1 MCDALEGRV
10 RLRGHASFPRLRPR
24 GADRPYLHAHFLVA
38 GIVITAVGDEF
49 ELAHADGHT
58 DLKTAPALHGGP
70 GLMEIPAPSLI
81 VLSWLATG
89 LLVMVAIWETVIYQ
103 QRQPRAFAAHKQ

>member
-1 MCDALEGRV
+1 MCDALEGKV

-38 GIVITAVGDEF
+38 GIVVIAVGDEF
-49 ELAHADGHT
+49 ALACADGHT
-58 DLKTAPALHGGP
+58 DRKTAPALHGGP
-70 GLMEIPAPSLI
+70 GLMAIPAPSPI

-89 LLVMVAIWETVIYQ
+89 LLVRVAIWETVIYQ
-103 QRQPRAFAAHKQ
+103 QHQARAYAAHKQ